1 MQCVFVAS
9 GHAAQAG
16 APLGGLTPCCCLMPR
31 LERQVLCPAAN
42 LKQVASSKPTVSHRA
57 AYDDAFPF
65 GFLRVMRERQKAAE
79 RDKRQLR
86 SCLGIYWTRCTI
98 AAR

>member
-42 LKQVASSKPTVSHRA
+42 LKQVASFKPTVSHRA
-57 AYDDAFPF
+57 AYDDAFPVWISA
-65 GFLRVMRERQKAAE
+65 RNERETKG
-79 RDKRQLR
+79 
-86 SCLGIYWTRCTI
+86 S
-98 AAR
+98 